1 MEEEF
6 YYIHIN
12 GAQKGPI
19 EKQHLLS
26 EGLRPETM
34 VWRQGLDEWV
44 EASSL
49 PELEQL
55 FAYNANYG
63 NPYGQSDPGYPYSPG
78 GSDYTPPQGTS
89 YGPPPHGNP
98 YGQPGYGYPEPPR
111 NPYNGYNRGNMVP
124 GAYPPGWT
132 NWLGWA
138 IAATVLGLF
147 GYLIMAI
154 PGIVG
159 IVKANEANSLARMG
173 DPRAFSVN
181 STAKAWTL
189 VGLII
194 NGILIL
200 IGIFAL
206 IIFGVAIMGLAG
218 AAAY

>member
-12 GAQKGPI
+12 GEQKGPI
-19 EKQHLLS
+19 EKKHLIS
-26 EGLRPETM
+26 EGLKPDTM

-55 FAYNANYG
+55 FAYNAIFG
-63 NPYGQSDPGYPYSPG
+63 NSYRQSDPVYPYSPG
-78 GSDYTPPQGTS
+78 GSDYTPPQGSS
-89 YGPPPHGNP
+89 YGPPPQGNP
-98 YGQPGYGYPEPPR
+98 YRQPGYGYPEPPR

-124 GAYPPGWT
+124 GTYPPGWT

-194 NGILIL
+194 NGVLIL
-200 IGIFAL
+200 IGIFVL
-206 IIFGVAIMGLAG
+206 LIFGVAIMGLAG